1 MNVWWIIHDIMKKK
15 APQISII
22 IPTWN
27 EATRVGPLLTY
38 LREYSTAENI
48 REILVIDGG
57 STDNTVEMASVLG
70 VVPYTVEKGRAK
82 QMNFGAQMAKAEILY
97 FLHADTLPPHAFD
110 TLIINAVCKQWEAG
124 CFRLK
129 FDTSNWFL
137 SFFSWFSRVNLKI
150 CRGGDQSLF
159 ITQRLFKET
168 NGFNEKYVEYEDTE
182 FIGRLYKKY
191 TFKVL
196 PQRVVTSARKYQKKG
211 TVKLQYHFGVIHLKN
226 MLGAGPEELNEYY
239 KRKIAV

>member
-1 MNVWWIIHDIMKKK
+1 MKKK

-22 IPTWN
+22 IPTLN
-27 EATRVGPLLTY
+27 EAIRVGPLLTY
-38 LREYSTAENI
+38 LREHSTAKNI
-48 REILVIDGG
+48 REILLVDGG
-57 STDNTVEMASVLG
+57 STDNTIEMASAFG
-70 VVPYTVEKGRAK
+70 AKPYTAEKGRAK

-110 TLIINAVCKQWEAG
+110 TLIINAVCKQQEAG

-137 SFFSWFSRVNLKI
+137 SFFSWFSRINLKI

-159 ITQRLFKET
+159 ITQRLFRKT
-168 NGFNEKYVEYEDTE
+168 NGFNEEYVIYEDTE

-196 PQRVVTSARKYQKKG
+196 PQRVITSARKYRIKG

-226 MLGAGPEELNEYY
+226 MLGASPEELYEYY